1 LEGFNKACCRAPVG
15 VGVSMPKLN
24 TFSLYLAKIEAT
36 DFDDLLTANAR
47 EMVKRG
53 DANKSTSDQFA
64 DGSILYTFPGQ
75 PSIPKWVPLLTTLF
89 SLSKNIFSQS
99 PCALLAFKKSNSIF
113 ALTFSYAHV
122 YLDNSK
128 TEADFGLKVVINAV
142 SDEKLRSVERS
153 NIGAAIRDFAQAAG
167 QRDLRS
173 FGFDGALDLIRKVSG
188 YAADRDFA
196 NMVTGSRALRFS
208 KKIEIADVPEAA
220 LEAVALFKSGAYKKT
235 SFKII
240 DFLSPVLD
248 SDLQSQLDDELVAS
262 IRKES
267 DEFEI
272 AIPEILP
279 ERVGSFRFEHVGFS
293 RFYPDLSLEL
303 YRNSLANKLTKLTL
317 DDLKKHTVAAYTE
330 DDNRPFQYWSVHHSL
345 VGSLI
350 LDSERYALNEG
361 YWYRIN
367 KKFKDA
373 ADQKFVE
380 LCGKPD
386 KKLRPLKKIYQQV
399 GKGTKQ
405 KVTYQSEESYNKE
418 ISAEVG
424 YLLLDRKPI
433 QIDEVPGPG
442 IEACDLLD
450 IEGRRFILVK
460 KSSRQ
465 SSVLSHFFKQGGNS
479 AQMMR
484 KYEPFKTGLIR
495 TVKKHY
501 GAKKATEFEAELGK
515 RWTVDFQIADYPRPD
530 GTHNIRSLASSP
542 FARRREI

>member
-1 LEGFNKACCRAPVG
+1 
-15 VGVSMPKLN
+15 MPKLN

-89 SLSKNIFSQS
+89 SLPKNILSQS
-99 PCALLAFKKSNSIF
+99 PCALLAFKKGNSIF

-279 ERVGSFRFEHVGFS
+279 ERVGSFRFEHAGFS

-303 YRNSLANKLTKLTL
+303 YRDSLGNKLTKLTL

-361 YWYRIN
+361 
-367 KKFKDA
+367 
-373 ADQKFVE
+373 
-380 LCGKPD
+380 
-386 KKLRPLKKIYQQV
+386 
-399 GKGTKQ
+399 
-405 KVTYQSEESYNKE
+405 
-418 ISAEVG
+418 
-424 YLLLDRKPI
+424 
-433 QIDEVPGPG
+433 
-442 IEACDLLD
+442 
-450 IEGRRFILVK
+450 
-460 KSSRQ
+460 
-465 SSVLSHFFKQGGNS
+465 
-479 AQMMR
+479 
-484 KYEPFKTGLIR
+484 
-495 TVKKHY
+495 
-501 GAKKATEFEAELGK
+501 
-515 RWTVDFQIADYPRPD
+515 
-530 GTHNIRSLASSP
+530 
-542 FARRREI
+542 